1 MNKNVRLGLVLPL
14 VGVTVAWVG
23 LVVASFLDLKINY
36 YTQSGYSD
44 FVEVKASTYVVLISL
59 AIASGLVLWGFK
71 AADTEHVVSSEVPL
85 VRATY
90 RFAGLMIVIALVSDA
105 IFALN
110 TFVNSFDNRTF
121 FQGAEITLG
130 GRLLGVYLP
139 ILLAAGLVVF
149 VLLQSTLKRKSSAIE
164 GSEGKGMSPT
174 QKALAIGYALPII
187 GTALAIIIGL
197 IVYDIQQSSIQTWTW
212 VLIQVIIGTS
222 IVLGTRFAS
231 KARSAKPVVRAPR
244 VVGAAGAVTLNYVLS
259 LVFAGAVSIMSFTF
273 GTGAV
278 NGLTS
283 GWCNDM
289 TGVCDKSKPLA
300 IGADWWI
307 NQMIPAFLLLVA
319 VQVTVYL
326 VITARNKQVTA

>member
-23 LVVASFLDLKINY
+23 MVVASFLDLRNNF
-36 YTQSGYSD
+36 YTSSGYPE
-44 FVEVKASTYVVLISL
+44 FVEVKASTYVVLAAL

-71 AADTEHVVSSEVPL
+71 AADAEHVTSGDVPL

-90 RFAGLMIVIALVSDA
+90 RFAGLMIVIALVFDA
-105 IFALN
+105 IFALS
-110 TFVNSFDNRTF
+110 TFMSSFDNRAF
-121 FQGAEITLG
+121 YGGAQTTLG

-139 ILLAAGLVVF
+139 ILLDAGLVVF

-197 IVYDIQQSSIQTWTW
+197 VVYDIQQSSIQNWTW
-212 VLIQVIIGTS
+212 VVIQLIIGTS
-222 IVLGTRFAS
+222 IILGTRSAA

-259 LVFAGAVSIMSFTF
+259 LVFAGAVSIMSFAF
-273 GTGAV
+273 GTSAV
-278 NGLTS
+278 SSLTNG
-283 GWCNDM
+283 WVDDM
-289 TGVCDKSKPLA
+289 GNLDKNKPLA
-300 IGADWWI
+300 MDADWWM

-326 VITARNKQVTA
+326 VITSRNKEVKA